1 MKKTLVL
8 TIILLSFSFLVFSE
22 VKIGVI
28 NAQKVIQQTSKGK
41 EITAR
46 LERLG
51 QKKQKEVEAM
61 REKIKKLEGE
71 LTSPALNNQTRDKK
85 NSELLQRRTDLKRY
99 IEDAQREMQQK
110 SGKELSNLRQDIMP
124 VIEKIGKA
132 RGFTLILD
140 LTTSGIAYYDTTIDI
155 TNEVITAYDKKS
167 AAKK

>member
-1 MKKTLVL
+1 MLI
-8 TIILLSFSFLVFSE
+8 IILIGFSFLLFSE

-46 LERLG
+46 LEKLG
-51 QKKQKEVEAM
+51 QKKQKEVENM
-61 REKIKKLEGE
+61 RNSIKQLENE
-71 LTSPALNNQTRDKK
+71 LNSPALNTQTRDKK
-85 NSELLQRRTDLKRY
+85 NADLLQKRTALKRY

-110 SGKELSNLRQDIMP
+110 SAKELSNLRKEIMP

-140 LTTSGIAYYDTTIDI
+140 LTTSGIAYFDNTIDI
-155 TNEVITAYDKKS
+155 TNEVIVAYDKKF
-167 AAKK
+167 APKK